1 MSIRISIVDPN
12 AIKIALEARKTLDG
26 NIMIMDHLHVDII
39 IDPKQR
45 TIITYPKE
53 NLNEDAYETQNAF
66 FSRLSTDGVI
76 LRDSIQAG
84 NVFGSMQAVY
94 PESANEETNP
104 LHVVLL
110 STKNFMKEEMGYM
123 QMEKDYEDELEEEYL
138 DPTPEDSTELGEVPE
153 EPKKGSITPYYVR
166 NYLSGY
172 FSY

>member
-1 MSIRISIVDPN
+1 MSIRINIVDPN
-12 AIKIALEARKTLDG
+12 AIKVALEARKTLDG

-53 NLNEDAYETQNAF
+53 SLNEDAYETQNAF
-66 FSRLSTDGVI
+66 FSKLSTDGVI

-84 NVFGSMQAVY
+84 NVFGSMQAIY
-94 PESANEETNP
+94 PKSPNEETNS

-110 STKNFMKEEMGYM
+110 STKNFMKEEMVYM

>member
-110 STKNFMKEEMGYM
+110 STKNFMKEEMEYM
-123 QMEKDYEDELEEEYL
+123 QMEKAYDDELEEEYL

>member
-26 NIMIMDHLHVDII
+26 NIMIMDNLHVDII
-39 IDPKQR
+39 IDPKKR
-45 TIITYPKE
+45 TVITYPKQ

-66 FSRLSTDGVI
+66 FSKLSTDGVI

-84 NVFGSMQAVY
+84 NVFGSMQATY

>member
-39 IDPKQR
+39 IDPKKR
-45 TIITYPKE
+45 TVITYPKQ

-66 FSRLSTDGVI
+66 FSKLSTDGVI

-84 NVFGSMQAVY
+84 NVFGSMQATY

>member
-76 LRDSIQAG
+76 LRDSIQAA

-104 LHVVLL
+104 LYVVLL

>member
-53 NLNEDAYETQNAF
+53 NLNEDAYETQSAF

-123 QMEKDYEDELEEEYL
+123 QMEKEYEDELEEEYL

>member
-39 IDPKQR
+39 IDPKKR
-45 TIITYPKE
+45 TVITYPKQ

-66 FSRLSTDGVI
+66 FSKLSTDGVI

-84 NVFGSMQAVY
+84 NVFGSMQATY

-153 EPKKGSITPYYVR
+153 KPKKGSITPYYVR

>member
-1 MSIRISIVDPN
+1 MSIKINIVDPN

-39 IDPKQR
+39 IDPKKR
-45 TIITYPKE
+45 TIVTYPKE
-53 NLNEDAYETQNAF
+53 SLNEDAYETQNAY
-66 FSRLSTDGVI
+66 FSKLSSDGII
-76 LRDSIQAG
+76 LRDSIQSG
-84 NVFGSMQAVY
+84 NVFGSLQALY
-94 PESANEETNP
+94 PESSNEQTNP

-123 QMEKDYEDELEEEYL
+123 QMEKEYEDEIEEEYL

>member
-123 QMEKDYEDELEEEYL
+123 QMEKEYEDELEEEYL

>member
-39 IDPKQR
+39 IDPKKR
-45 TIITYPKE
+45 TVITYPKE

-84 NVFGSMQAVY
+84 NVFGSMQATY

-110 STKNFMKEEMGYM
+110 STKNFMKEEMVYM

>member
-45 TIITYPKE
+45 TIITYPKQ

-66 FSRLSTDGVI
+66 FSKLSSDGVI

-84 NVFGSMQAVY
+84 NVFGSIQAIY
-94 PESANEETNP
+94 PESTNEETNP

-123 QMEKDYEDELEEEYL
+123 QMEKDYEDEIEEEYL
-138 DPTPEDSTELGEVPE
+138 DPTPEDSTELGEVPD